1 MNIPFP
7 VVIRL
12 AGTNLEEGQRILAE
26 SGISFIQAEDFY
38 DGARKVVE
46 AAKGGMK

>member
-1 MNIPFP
+1 MDIPFP

-26 SGISFIQAEDFY
+26 SGIDFIRAKDFY
-38 DGARKVVE
+38 DATNKVVK
-46 AAKGGMK
+46 AAKGVVE